1 MKKYLLIPKLLL
13 LWLVMAT
20 TVLAEPISLPYDDVD
35 FYWDKVAI
43 VQKDHKY
50 GLMDM
55 QGKPLT
61 EVKYDDFYWIS
72 EDLLAVKKAKFWGL
86 LDIKGKELSA
96 FKYDKIRILSCGC
109 SNESDLNKNV
119 LKAVMNGKLG
129 LIDKTGKKLTE
140 FIYDKI
146 EYFRGDF
153 AEVTKSDKKGFLNK
167 YYKEITGFKYP
178 RIRRIEDLFIISNV
192 DHYTS
197 KKGVLD
203 ANGTLIYPVEYD
215 DIKIF
220 YSDFVAF
227 RKGKLW
233 GFGNNK
239 GEIIVNTQFSYLTSF
254 EFEGKHL
261 FSVTKPNLGNGII
274 NTLGEDIFSVKYG
287 DYFYSLSS
295 NCFFVYSRNNKVYLM
310 DDKHNILR
318 TFENIK
324 FSKDWKNYIK
334 IKQYKDDTLLS
345 GVIDFNGNDII
356 PLKYTEID
364 SPKATEKVNIITVK
378 TPQNKYGAYLFQH
391 NKIEPLLAPIYDN
404 LKALSE
410 HYLLFEKDK
419 VKGIMNSQG
428 KVFVTDYDN
437 AKSFDNYLAVSKN
450 GLYGLFNVNAEQV
463 VDYKYD
469 HISRDRSGYIY
480 IEKGS
485 KKGALDPNFNIIYP
499 PIYDR
504 LYIRKN
510 YVIFEKD
517 GITGLG
523 DLHGNITVY
532 DKKYLYISDI
542 FLNSDKYF
550 IVTTRDYS
558 TGLIDLYGNVL
569 IKPMKKIDDIQFVKD
584 NNSFYEIR
592 NYRGKVGL
600 MDLNGNILL
609 KPRYSKISTLSPKRL
624 RIYKHRRVNIY
635 DINSKK
641 LIPTN
646 YSYVTEISNDLLVA
660 ETINRKTRGTD
671 YPKALLNNQGVV
683 LGKLVDTLKRA
694 NPFDMAKYGKV
705 SSHYPEMISRGNN
718 AMRQRSS
725 LITAYTRSGWKV
737 YDKKGNVVF
746 KQD

>member
-20 TVLAEPISLPYDDVD
+20 TVFAEPISLPYDDVD
-35 FYWDKVAI
+35 FYWDKVAV
-43 VQKDHKY
+43 VQKNHKY

-55 QGKPLT
+55 QGKALT

-96 FKYDKIRILSCGC
+96 FKYDKIQILSCGC

-129 LIDKTGKKLTE
+129 LIDKKGKQITA

-146 EYFRGDF
+146 DYFRDDF
-153 AEVTKSDKKGFLNK
+153 AKVTKGDQKGFLNK

-178 RIRRIEDLFIISNV
+178 RIQRIKDLFIVSNV
-192 DHYTS
+192 DHHTS
-197 KKGVLD
+197 KKGVLN
-203 ANGTLIYPVEYD
+203 ANGALIYPVEYD

-254 EFEGKHL
+254 ENNL
-261 FSVTKPNLGNGII
+261 FLVEKPRLGRGII
-274 NTLGEDIFSVKYG
+274 NTLGKEIVSIKY
-287 DYFYSLSS
+287 DHYIRYLTPNRFI
-295 NCFFVYSRNNKVYLM
+295 VSRNNKTYLI
-310 DDKHNILR
+310 DDKHNIIR
-318 TFENIK
+318 TFENIRINK
-324 FSKDWKNYIK
+324 HWWNYIN
-334 IKQYKDDTLLS
+334 IEQYQGDTLLS
-345 GVIDFNGNDII
+345 GVTDFNGNDII
-356 PLKYTEID
+356 PLEYTKID

-391 NKIEPLLAPIYDN
+391 NKIEPLLSPIYDN

-469 HISRDRSGYIY
+469 HISCDRSGYIY
-480 IEKGS
+480 IEKDG

-499 PIYDR
+499 PIYDT
-504 LYIRKN
+504 LYVHKN

-592 NYRGKVGL
+592 NYNGKVGL
-600 MDLNGNILL
+600 IDLNGHILL

-624 RIYKHRRVNIY
+624 CIYKHRQANIY

-646 YSYVTEISNDLLVA
+646 YSYITEISDDLLIA
-660 ETINRKTRGTD
+660 ETINRSTKGIN
-671 YPKALLNNQGVV
+671 YPKALLNSQGVE

-694 NPFDMAKYGKV
+694 HPFDMAKYGRI
-705 SSHYPEMISRGNN
+705 SSSYPQMISNRNN

-725 LITAYTRSGWKV
+725 LVTSYTRSGWKV
-737 YDKKGNVVF
+737 YDKKGNTVF